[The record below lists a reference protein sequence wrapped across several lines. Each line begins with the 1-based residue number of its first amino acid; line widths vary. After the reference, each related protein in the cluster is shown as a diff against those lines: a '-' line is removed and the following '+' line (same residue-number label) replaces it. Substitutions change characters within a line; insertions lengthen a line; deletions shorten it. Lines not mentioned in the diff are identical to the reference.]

1 MRPLLLAGTAALMF
15 AAAPAPAEAQQAV
28 GVVSAL
34 QNHVRVRKSRTPM
47 LLPAALRQ
55 RIALGDEVHTGAK
68 SQLQMLLLDQSM
80 FTVGPNAQLAIDR
93 FVYDP
98 NRSVRSMGATVTR
111 GAFRFMSGRRTSGSS
126 TIKTPIATIG
136 IRGTAIDGVV
146 GSVAALIAAG
156 EGVGRGVRSDPVTA
170 SLIVLRG
177 PGPATRG
184 NVSPGAI
191 DVTAGGRTVSA
202 DRPMLAIY
210 IPGPGQAPIGPFVI
224 SSAGLMQLQAVLFPA
239 LAERLG
245 LQPPVDPNATPARP
259 GLWAPES
266 PPPRRYPPL
275 PGRDNSFPGP
285 GGLPNDGPPQGAD
298 PFPLGNFP
306 GGQPQPRPRRPQ
318 GTTTAPLRTAPNA
331 QPAGAVPKKQADP
344 GVTTAPSGSR
354 ASGQKAQDPTPR
366 VTP

>member
-1 MRPLLLAGTAALMF
+1 MRPLLLAATAALLF
-15 AAAPAPAEAQQAV
+15 AAAPAPAQAQQAV

-34 QNHVRVRKSRTPM
+34 QNHVRVRKPRAPIP
-47 LLPAALRQ
+47 LPAALRQ

-68 SQLQMLLLDQSM
+68 SQLQMLLLDQSV

-111 GAFRFMSGRRTSGSS
+111 GAFRFMSGRRTTGSS
-126 TIKTPIATIG
+126 TIKTPIAAIG

-146 GSVAALIAAG
+146 GRVAMLIAAG
-156 EGVGRGVRSDPVTA
+156 ERVGRGVRSDPATA

-177 PGPATRG
+177 PGPQTRG

-202 DRPMLAIY
+202 ARPMLAIY

-245 LQPPVDPNATPARP
+245 LQPPFDPNAAPARP
-259 GLWAPES
+259 GVWAPDS

-275 PGRDNSFPGP
+275 PGRGNFYPGP
-285 GGLPNDGPPQGAD
+285 GDLNNDGPPQGVD
-298 PFPLGNFP
+298 PFPLGNLP
-306 GGQPQPRPRRPQ
+306 GGQPQPARPQ
-318 GTTTAPLRTAPNA
+318 RPVTPPPQTP
-331 QPAGAVPKKQADP
+331 PAGAAPLNQADP
-344 GVTTAPSGSR
+344 VKPPATTAPSGGRS
-354 ASGQKAQDPTPR
+354 SGQKAKDPTPPAPR
-366 VTP
+366 